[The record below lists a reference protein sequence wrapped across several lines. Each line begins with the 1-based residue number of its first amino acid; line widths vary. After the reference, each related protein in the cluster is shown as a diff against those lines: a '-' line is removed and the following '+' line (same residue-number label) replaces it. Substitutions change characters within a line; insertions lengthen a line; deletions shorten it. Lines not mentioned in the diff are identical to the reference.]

1 MLALR
6 EKNENVNGCLG
17 GEPTHN
23 FHRLW
28 CFQWDLITSQLLIPW
43 AIVSLQVEAKWKKK
57 NVFNLR
63 CFSLKLT
70 LTLMQFSEWEIYF
83 KWKVYQDFRP
93 FFKFFYQWTGY
104 NRFTKCLNF
113 VKIFANRV
121 CCLSSLYDYC
131 WHRVLQNGQHWL
143 WAGLSKNHNFFEFLF
158 SLALGRIWKRFLKP
172 KTS

>member
-70 LTLMQFSEWEIYF
+70 LTLMQFSEWEIYSTLNGKCIKIF
-83 KWKVYQDFRP
+83 DP
-93 FFKFFYQWTGY
+93 FFYQWTGY

-113 VKIFANRV
+113 VKVFAKYV
-121 CCLSSLYDYC
+121 CPRSLYDYC

-143 WAGLSKNHNFFEFLF
+143 WAGQSKNHKIFEFLF
-158 SLALGRIWKRFLKP
+158 SFCLGQGLKTLF
-172 KTS
+172 KTKNL